1 MGYCCDTCGK
11 TFSTKSNMRRHIKE
25 RHVSEQK
32 YFVCTE
38 KKCDGLFVRQSYL
51 RYHLERKHG
60 HSASR
65 AKRVSGC
72 ARLMRKK
79 EWRDAYYSDVS
90 SDESFFEG
98 LVTGIIEESSCAQQQ
113 QFQQTQQQFSAV
125 ETLDSD
131 VDHVDVS
138 VDVSSCNFGQK
149 VPTANETQSAC
160 VDDGSLEAIPD
171 FEDYLKANETASAVS
186 DGTILQD
193 EHGEAAAFVSEP
205 DTVNDS
211 GFADNEAAPMDED
224 FKEQVNQ
231 DTVDDGGVANDES
244 APRYEDVSQADDSD
258 DVIIIDD
265 VNDEDQHEEYVV
277 SSINLTL
284 QRTIKL
290 VNGNPTEIKRT
301 ASIGYSETIDFKEV
315 TPWKLF
321 EMFQDEFK
329 HYASQYHD
337 NK

>member
-25 RHVSEQK
+25 RHASEQK
-32 YFVCTE
+32 YFVCAE

-72 ARLMRKK
+72 ARVMTKK

-90 SDESFFEG
+90 SDVSFFEG
-98 LVTGIIEESSCAQQQ
+98 FVTGIIEDCSFAQQQ
-113 QFQQTQQQFSAV
+113 QFQQPQQQSSAV
-125 ETLDSD
+125 EKLDSD

-138 VDVSSCNFGQK
+138 SGNFGQK

-160 VDDGSLEAIPD
+160 VEDGSLEAIPD
-171 FEDYLKANETASAVS
+171 FEDYLKAMEQLDAPMGITVQTVFDYSPRDNTESNVQCGDETASAVS

-231 DTVDDGGVANDES
+231 DTVDDGGVADDE
-244 APRYEDVSQADDSD
+244 
-258 DVIIIDD
+258 
-265 VNDEDQHEEYVV
+265 
-277 SSINLTL
+277 
-284 QRTIKL
+284 
-290 VNGNPTEIKRT
+290 
-301 ASIGYSETIDFKEV
+301 
-315 TPWKLF
+315 
-321 EMFQDEFK
+321 
-329 HYASQYHD
+329 
-337 NK
+337 

>member
-1 MGYCCDTCGK
+1 MT
-11 TFSTKSNMRRHIKE
+11 
-25 RHVSEQK
+25 
-32 YFVCTE
+32 
-38 KKCDGLFVRQSYL
+38 
-51 RYHLERKHG
+51 
-60 HSASR
+60 
-65 AKRVSGC
+65 
-72 ARLMRKK
+72 KK
-79 EWRDAYYSDVS
+79 EWRDVYYSDVS

-113 QFQQTQQQFSAV
+113 FQQPQQQSSAV

-131 VDHVDVS
+131 VDH

-160 VDDGSLEAIPD
+160 VDDGSLEAIPV
-171 FEDYLKANETASAVS
+171 FENYLKAMEELDAPMGITVQTVFDYSTRDNTASNVQCGDETASAVS

-224 FKEQVNQ
+224 FKDQVNQ
-231 DTVDDGGVANDES
+231 DTADDGGVADDES
-244 APRYEDVSQADDSD
+244 APRYEDVSKADDSD

-315 TPWKLF
+315 TSWKLF

-337 NK
+337 NKLLLIPGRNRLINISA

>member
-1 MGYCCDTCGK
+1 MT
-11 TFSTKSNMRRHIKE
+11 
-25 RHVSEQK
+25 
-32 YFVCTE
+32 
-38 KKCDGLFVRQSYL
+38 
-51 RYHLERKHG
+51 
-60 HSASR
+60 
-65 AKRVSGC
+65 
-72 ARLMRKK
+72 KK

-90 SDESFFEG
+90 SDESVFEG

-113 QFQQTQQQFSAV
+113 QFQQTQQQSSAV

-138 VDVSSCNFGQK
+138 VDVSSCYFGQK
-149 VPTANETQSAC
+149 VPTANKTQSAC

-171 FEDYLKANETASAVS
+171 LEDYLKAMEELDAPMGITVQTVFEYSTRDNTESNVQCGDETASAVS

-211 GFADNEAAPMDED
+211 GFADNEAAPKEED
-224 FKEQVNQ
+224 FKEQAIQ
-231 DTVDDGGVANDES
+231 DTVDDGGVADDES

-315 TPWKLF
+315 TPFKLF

-329 HYASQYHD
+329 HYAF
-337 NK
+337 